1 MSENILLV
9 SDTMIKE
16 RTAIHGN
23 IDPKLIYPDIK
34 VAQDMYI
41 QPILGTAL
49 YTKLQTIIADG
60 TITSDGANVNY
71 KFLVDKYLV
80 DALMYYTLSEL
91 PTTISYQFWNKG
103 VVRKQGQDTELPS
116 MSELIDLSNKY
127 KNRAEF
133 YANRLRLWVIQNA
146 GGPNNWFPEY
156 LNPGATIDTIT
167 PEQRNFTMPVYLGGD
182 GWPDNPYCNR
192 GGFNGQPYHD

>member
-1 MSENILLV
+1 MSNNTLLI

-41 QPILGTAL
+41 LPILGTAL
-49 YTKLQTIIADG
+49 YEKLQSLISDG
-60 TITSDGANVNY
+60 TITSDAGKIDY
-71 KFLVDKYLV
+71 KNLIDKYIV

-103 VVRKQGQDTELPS
+103 VMRKQGDSTDLPS

-127 KNRAEF
+127 KARAEF
-133 YANRLRLWVIQNA
+133 YANRLMLYVKQNA
-146 GGPNNWFPEY
+146 AVKFREY
-156 LNPGATIDTIT
+156 LNPGSTMDTVT
-167 PEQRNFTMPVYLGGD
+167 PEQRAFTMPVYLGEHGK
-182 GWPDNPYCNR
+182 DNPYCNP
-192 GGFNGQPYHD
+192 GGFNGQPYSE

>member
-1 MSENILLV
+1 MSLNILLI

-16 RTAIHGN
+16 RTAIHGS

-41 QPILGTAL
+41 LPILGSAL
-49 YTKLQTIIADG
+49 YDKLQSIISDNTINTDATKI
-60 TITSDGANVNY
+60 NY
-71 KFLVDKYLV
+71 KNLIDKYLV

-103 VVRKQGQDTELPS
+103 ISRKIGQDSELPS
-116 MSELIDLSNKY
+116 MSDLIDLSNKY

-133 YANRLRLWVIQNA
+133 YANRMKLYIIQKA
-146 GGPNNWFPEY
+146 PTMFPEY
-156 LNPGATIDTIT
+156 LNPGSTIDTVT
-167 PEQRNFTMPVYLGGD
+167 PEQRAFTMPIYLGDEGK
-182 GWPDNPYCNR
+182 DNPYLNR
-192 GGFNGQPYHD
+192 GGFNGQPYND

>member
-1 MSENILLV
+1 MSENILLI

-41 QPILGTAL
+41 LPVLGTGL
-49 YTKLQTIIADG
+49 YVKLETIVSDG
-60 TITSDGANVNY
+60 TISQTVNAAY
-71 KFLVDKYLV
+71 KTLMDKYLV
-80 DALMYYTLSEL
+80 DALMYYTLAEL

-103 VVRKQGQDTELPS
+103 VVRKHGQDTDLPT
-116 MSELIDLSNKY
+116 MSELVDLSNKY
-127 KNRAEF
+127 KSRAEY
-133 YANRLRLWVIQNA
+133 YAQRMRLYIVQNA
-146 GGPNNWFPEY
+146 AQSFPEY
-156 LNPGATIDTIT
+156 LNPGSTIDTIT
-167 PEQRNFTMPVYLGGD
+167 PEQRAFTMPVYLGD
-182 GWPDNPYCNR
+182 SDWRDNAYCNR

>member
-1 MSENILLV
+1 MSENILLI

-41 QPILGTAL
+41 MPLLGTAL
-49 YTKLQTIIADG
+49 YNKLLVIISDG
-60 TITSDGANVNY
+60 TISSNAQLINY
-71 KFLVDKYLV
+71 KNLVDKYLV

-103 VVRKQGQDTELPS
+103 VVRKQGQDTDLPS

-133 YANRLRLWVIQNA
+133 YAQRLRLYVVQNA
-146 GGPNNWFPEY
+146 GSPNGWFPEY
-156 LNPGATIDTIT
+156 LNPGSTIDTVT
-167 PEQRNFTMPVYLGGD
+167 PEQRAFTMPVYLGED
-182 GWPDNPYCNR
+182 RNPYQNR

>member
-1 MSENILLV
+1 MSENVLLI

-41 QPILGTAL
+41 MPILGTAL
-49 YTKLQTIIADG
+49 YNKLQTIISDG
-60 TITSDGANVNY
+60 TITSNPANVNY
-71 KFLVDKYLV
+71 KSLIDKYLV

-103 VVRKQGQDTELPS
+103 VVRKQGENTDLPT
-116 MSELIDLSNKY
+116 MAELIDLSNKY

-133 YANRLRLWVIQNA
+133 YAQRLRLYIIDKA
-146 GGPNNWFPEY
+146 PSWFPEY
-156 LNPGATIDTIT
+156 LNPGSTIDTVT
-167 PEQRNFTMPVYLGGD
+167 PEQRNFTMPIYLGDEGR
-182 GWPDNPYCNR
+182 DNPYCNP

>member
-1 MSENILLV
+1 MSADILMI
-9 SDTMIKE
+9 SDTMIKD

-41 QPILGTAL
+41 HPVLGTAL
-49 YTKLQTIIADG
+49 YDKLLSDIAGSGPVGD
-60 TITSDGANVNY
+60 Y
-71 KFLVDKYLV
+71 KILIDKYIV
-80 DALMYYTLSEL
+80 DALIFYTLSEL

-103 VVRKQGQDTELPS
+103 VVRKQGTDTELPS

-133 YANRLRLWVIQNA
+133 YANRLSAYLKQNA
-146 GGPNNWFPEY
+146 PSKYPEY
-156 LNPGATIDTIT
+156 LHPGSGHDDIH
-167 PEQRNFTMPVYLGGD
+167 PSNKPFTMPVYLGD
-182 GWPDNPYCNR
+182 DDDDYCYR
-192 GGFNGQPYHD
+192 QRYR

>member
-1 MSENILLV
+1 MSENILLI
-9 SDTMIKE
+9 SDLMIKE

-41 QPILGTAL
+41 LPILGTGL
-49 YTKLQTIIADG
+49 YNKLQTII
-60 TITSDGANVNY
+60 SDGSISSNPANSNY
-71 KFLVDKYLV
+71 KGLIDKYLV
-80 DALMYYTLSEL
+80 DALMYYTLAEL

-103 VVRKQGQDTELPS
+103 VMRKQGENTDLPT

-133 YANRLRLWVIQNA
+133 YAERLKMYIIQNA
-146 GGPNNWFPEY
+146 PAMFPEY
-156 LNPGATIDTIT
+156 LNPGSTVDTIT
-167 PEQRNFTMPVYLGGD
+167 PEQRSFTMPIYLGDEGR
-182 GWPDNPYCNR
+182 DNPYCNR

>member
-1 MSENILLV
+1 MSLNILLI

-41 QPILGTAL
+41 LPVLGTAL
-49 YTKLQTIIADG
+49 YNKLQTLISDG
-60 TITSDGANVNY
+60 TISDAGNVNY
-71 KFLVDKYLV
+71 KNLIDKYLV

-103 VVRKQGQDTELPS
+103 VVRSQGENTSLPS

-127 KNRAEF
+127 KDRAEF
-133 YANRLRLWVIQNA
+133 YSNRLRLWIRQNA
-146 GGPNNWFPEY
+146 HEMFTEY
-156 LNPGATIDTIT
+156 LNPGNTSDTIT
-167 PEQRNFTMPVYLGGD
+167 PEQRSFTNPIWLGD
-182 GWPDNPYCNR
+182 DNNCTDYWKPYS
-192 GGFNGQPYHD
+192 G

>member
-1 MSENILLV
+1 MSENTLLI
-9 SDTMIKE
+9 SDAMIKE

-41 QPILGTAL
+41 HPILGTAL
-49 YTKLQTIIADG
+49 YEKLQTIISDG
-60 TITSDGANVNY
+60 TITSVPANVNY
-71 KFLVDKYLV
+71 KNLVDKYLC

-103 VVRKQGQDTELPS
+103 VVRKQGESTELPS

-133 YANRLRLWVIQNA
+133 YAERLRLYIIQHA
-146 GGPNNWFPEY
+146 VQMFPEY
-156 LNPGATIDTIT
+156 LRPGSTIDTIT
-167 PEQRNFTMPVYLGGD
+167 PEQRSFTMPVYLGGER
-182 GWPDNPYCNR
+182 DNPYCNP
-192 GGFNGQPYHD
+192 GGFNGQPYSE